1 MAALLW
7 VAQERLASKA
17 VPSLCRPSQP
27 GGVKA
32 LWLVRQEKVM
42 IEELYLSVYKMK
54 AQADFLKL
62 FQGRISYGALKR

>member
-1 MAALLW
+1 
-7 VAQERLASKA
+7 
-17 VPSLCRPSQP
+17 
-27 GGVKA
+27 
-32 LWLVRQEKVM
+32 M